1 MSKHLK
7 VKIVRHTLQLEESPN
22 RCGLSYHYPNVIPNK
37 FKEYQTEKVTI
48 KAKEW
53 VLLKLFMT
61 GVPPRKTAGFLH
73 RRSHSRISI
82 RSSFVAQRAPYLSTS
97 KIIRFHHFLDKLL
110 FVLNSTDA
118 STSKKLKLKK
128 IVAGSQTFVG
138 S

>member
-37 FKEYQTEKVTI
+37 FNEHQTEKVTI
-48 KAKEW
+48 KTKEW

-82 RSSFVAQRAPYLSTS
+82 RSSFVAQRAY
-97 KIIRFHHFLDKLL
+97 
-110 FVLNSTDA
+110 
-118 STSKKLKLKK
+118 
-128 IVAGSQTFVG
+128 
-138 S
+138 